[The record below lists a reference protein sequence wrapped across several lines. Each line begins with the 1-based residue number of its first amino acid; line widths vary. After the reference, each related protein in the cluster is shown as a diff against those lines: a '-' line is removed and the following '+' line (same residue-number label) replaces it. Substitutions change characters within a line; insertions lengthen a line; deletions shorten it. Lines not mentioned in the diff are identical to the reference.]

1 MTRQGVPA
9 VQNPAWQPAQD
20 HARRLI
26 DISRH
31 FLSDAAVPES
41 PPVPGADAMQLSVLL
56 IMHGDAAGMP
66 EPGYLLR
73 ALVRQLNLPGAA
85 AGQDW
90 HLQIC
95 DSADAV
101 PAGEFV
107 LLLIDSSLEAT
118 RHAYALI
125 KQLQSGAPRRIGVLY
140 RAGDDLAAARR
151 CYRRLAV
158 GTLRFLDQPLL
169 NLGWLPNPGP
179 HFAAALAHAAQVIQS
194 QGRERAQL
202 EVVQ

>member
-1 MTRQGVPA
+1 ML
-9 VQNPAWQPAQD
+9 NPAWQPAQNPG
-20 HARRLI
+20 RRLI

-31 FLSDAAVPES
+31 FLSDAAAPDEL
-41 PPVPGADAMQLSVLL
+41 PPAPGADAMQLSVLL
-56 IMHGDAAGMP
+56 ATHGEAPGMP

-90 HLQIC
+90 HLQVC

-101 PAGEFV
+101 PQGELV

-140 RAGDDLAAARR
+140 RAGDDLSAARR

-158 GTLRFLDQPLL
+158 GTLRFLGQPLL

-179 HFAAALAHAAQVIQS
+179 HFAAALAHAAQIIQS
-194 QGRERAQL
+194 QRREGARL

>member
-1 MTRQGVPA
+1 MI
-9 VQNPAWQPAQD
+9 NPAWQPAQGN
-20 HARRLI
+20 APRLI

-31 FLSDAAVPES
+31 FLSDPAACAA
-41 PPVPGADAMQLSVLL
+41 PPAPAADAMQLSVLL
-56 IMHGDAAGMP
+56 AVHDDAPGMP

-85 AGQDW
+85 AAQDW
-90 HLQIC
+90 HLQVC
-95 DSADAV
+95 EDATAV
-101 PAGEFV
+101 PAGDPV
-107 LLLIDSSLEAT
+107 LLLVDSSLAAT
-118 RHAYALI
+118 RHAYALV
-125 KQLQSGAPRRIGVLY
+125 KQLRAGAPRQVGVLY

-179 HFAAALAHAAQVIQS
+179 HFAVALAHAAQVIQS
-194 QGRERAQL
+194 RSRERAHL

>member
-1 MTRQGVPA
+1 ML
-9 VQNPAWQPAQD
+9 NPAWQPAQV

-31 FLSDAAVPES
+31 FLSDAAVP
-41 PPVPGADAMQLSVLL
+41 PAPGAEAMPLSVLL
-56 IMHGDAAGMP
+56 ATHGDTPGLP
-66 EPGYLLR
+66 EPDYLLR
-73 ALVRQLNLPGAA
+73 ALVRQLNLPGSATP
-85 AGQDW
+85 QDW

-95 DSADAV
+95 ASTVAV
-101 PAGEFV
+101 PPGEPV
-107 LLLIDSSLEAT
+107 LLLVDSSLEAT
-118 RHAYALI
+118 RHAYALV
-125 KQLQSGAPRRIGVLY
+125 KELQTGGRRQIGVLY

-194 QGRERAQL
+194 QRREGARL

>member
-1 MTRQGVPA
+1 ML
-9 VQNPAWQPAQD
+9 NPAWQPASE
-20 HARRLI
+20 HAQRLI

-31 FLSDAAVPES
+31 FLSDAQAQDL
-41 PPVPGADAMQLSVLL
+41 PPAPGADAMQLSVL
-56 IMHGDAAGMP
+56 MATHDEAPGMP

-85 AGQDW
+85 ASQDW
-90 HLQIC
+90 HLQVC
-95 DSADAV
+95 DSATAV
-101 PAGEFV
+101 PPGEFV

-118 RHAYALI
+118 RHAYLLI
-125 KQLQSGAPRRIGVLY
+125 KQLRVGGPRQIGVLY
-140 RAGDDLAAARR
+140 RAGDDLSAARR

-179 HFAAALAHAAQVIQS
+179 HFAAALAHAAQIIQS
-194 QGRERAQL
+194 QRRGAHL

>member
-1 MTRQGVPA
+1 ML
-9 VQNPAWQPAQD
+9 NPAWQPAQNPGQ
-20 HARRLI
+20 RLI

-31 FLSDAAVPES
+31 FLSDAAAPDEL
-41 PPVPGADAMQLSVLL
+41 PPAPGADAMQLSVLL
-56 IMHGDAAGMP
+56 ATHGETPGMP

-90 HLQIC
+90 HLQVC

-101 PAGEFV
+101 PQGELV

-140 RAGDDLAAARR
+140 RAGDDLSAARR

-158 GTLRFLDQPLL
+158 GTLRFLGQPLL

-179 HFAAALAHAAQVIQS
+179 HFAAALAHAAQIIQS
-194 QGRERAQL
+194 QRREGARL